1 MLKFCRL
8 VHLQSINLTLWVS
21 KFGTLESER
30 CVCTEVFIFPPLR
43 ESIMGGIT
51 ARRLSLITA
60 MQIFHRE
67 GLEMFVVLWYNGS
80 SKKAT
85 SDWSLR
91 LARGGR
97 NYGVWIPTTM

>member
-1 MLKFCRL
+1 MRMYRGFYF
-8 VHLQSINLTLWVS
+8 SP
-21 KFGTLESER
+21 FA
-30 CVCTEVFIFPPLR
+30 R
-43 ESIMGGIT
+43 EYNGGIT
-51 ARRLSLITA
+51 ARQLSLITA

-85 SDWSLR
+85 SNWSLR